1 MKALNFLY
9 AIWGIFWF
17 WIFMLMLYPFF
28 VATILVNSWT
38 RAGLYLFKIWAKIT
52 LLFIFLP
59 IRKVYHFQVD
69 TSKDVF
75 VYCANHT
82 SFMDIALIH
91 ATCPTPVVFM
101 GKDSLS
107 KIPLFGFIFRGLN
120 ITVNR
125 QSKTDSY
132 QAFEKSKQ
140 AISEG
145 KSITIFAEGGINNKK
160 LPGLL
165 LFKDGAFRCAIEK
178 QVPIVPVIMPFNWIV
193 LPPYKAFLK
202 NHLLHITY
210 LKPISTQGMTLSDI
224 ESLKKQVYEV
234 MLEELNSHF
243 PNKIIN

>member
-1 MKALNFLY
+1 
-9 AIWGIFWF
+9 
-17 WIFMLMLYPFF
+17 
-28 VATILVNSWT
+28 
-38 RAGLYLFKIWAKIT
+38 
-52 LLFIFLP
+52 
-59 IRKVYHFQVD
+59 
-69 TSKDVF
+69 
-75 VYCANHT
+75 
-82 SFMDIALIH
+82 
-91 ATCPTPVVFM
+91 M